1 MYLVKLLHEI
11 DLSYISI
18 SWHLNY
24 KEVVEIIAT
33 YIVSGQFWRG
43 FFILLFS
50 KTEATYLDN
59 LGRQRIL

>member
-1 MYLVKLLHEI
+1 M
-11 DLSYISI
+11 DLSYISV

-50 KTEATYLDN
+50 KTEATYLDD
-59 LGRQRIL
+59 LGWQRIL